1 MSRVRIFYELWKQT
15 DKRFKIGGVAL
26 FVAAVVDAAIVA
38 VAYGREWAF
47 LRPEVLAV
55 LAMVAFFYVFTAPV
69 IIHAMYIAVYRD
81 LQRSRT
87 EDAVKTAIKRAVLDT
102 ALVFI
107 MIHIYMANGINV
119 LISVAP

>member
-1 MSRVRIFYELWKQT
+1 MSRAKIFYELWKPT
-15 DKRFKIGGVAL
+15 DRRFKIGGVAL

-47 LRPEVLAV
+47 LRPEVLAA
-55 LAMVAFFYVFTAPV
+55 LAVVAFFYIFTAPV
-69 IIHAMYIAVYRD
+69 MMQVMYVAVYRD

-87 EDAVKTAIKRAVLDT
+87 EDAVKNAIKRAVLDI
-102 ALVFI
+102 ALSFI
-107 MIHIYMANGINV
+107 LIHIAMAGGINA